1 MRGTGDDGRA
11 ACPPSPRGAW
21 SSYGCL
27 ARRDPGAAAR
37 RALAAR
43 RLQDVQRLAA
53 LSLCRSMCAAASLG
67 CRTPTATAAG
77 SRLHTCILTRPRPV
91 SSLLGSFLPRDQIR
105 RRPFCRERLGRGRR
119 TLRQLLLDGG
129 RQPATRHRQSES
141 SALCPPPSDLG
152 TLPSCPQTWA
162 LCPLALRPGH
172 FALRPQ
178 SSGHSKR
185 PCLRYDRG
193 WHRADR
199 RACMPKHA
207 QGHDTWG

>member
-129 RQPATRHRQSES
+129 RQPATRHRQRVLRPLP
-141 SALCPPPSDLG
+141 SALRPGHSALLPSDLG
-152 TLPSCPQTWA
+152 PLPSRPQTWA
-162 LCPLALRPGH
+162 LCPPPSVLGPLQTTM
-172 FALRPQ
+172 LT
-178 SSGHSKR
+178 
-185 PCLRYDRG
+185 L
-193 WHRADR
+193 
-199 RACMPKHA
+199 
-207 QGHDTWG
+207 